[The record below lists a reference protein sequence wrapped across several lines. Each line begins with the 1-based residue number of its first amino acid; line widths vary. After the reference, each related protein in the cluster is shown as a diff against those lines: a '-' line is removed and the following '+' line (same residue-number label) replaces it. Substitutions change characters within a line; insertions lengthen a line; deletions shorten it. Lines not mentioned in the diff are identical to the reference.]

1 MANFIIPFIILI
13 LVVVFIHE
21 YGHYYFAK
29 RYGVGV
35 TDFSIGF
42 GKEIFGWNDKSG
54 TRWKICWIPLG
65 GYVKFFGDRNVFSQ
79 SDQEELL
86 KKYNDEDKKKL
97 FVLKPLYQ
105 RSLIVAGG
113 PLANFVL
120 AIIIFFFIYTF
131 VGKDFTPAMIDE
143 VRKDSPAEIAGL
155 MKNDVILEID
165 NTKVKSIMDVSKLI
179 TMSTSE
185 FINFKVSRY
194 DENILL
200 KVKPNI
206 VDTKDNLGNKIKK
219 RMVGIKLGAFNNE
232 VNHVKLGPSK
242 SLVYA
247 VNEVYFVCIS
257 SLKYLGTL
265 IKGKGDTSQ
274 LGGYS
279 ANFKRFTKYI
289 KEGKEGYAKSAYS
302 AYRERSVGLG
312 AMGFHAYLQSQN
324 IAFEGIYATGFN
336 HRAFKHIKSKAVQA
350 TERLADMRGECPD
363 LHNTNRR
370 NAHLI
375 AIAPNASSGIICSG
389 TSPSIEPFRANVY
402 THKTLSGSFN
412 VRNRYLEEILQVK
425 ILDRTG
431 IILDIFAMR
440 AQTAEAKLQVEL
452 NLHKEAYSVFT
463 RSYKAI
469 RNPQNRNR
477 IRGEDCI
484 WAARAAAG
492 ARRPTEALEWLDRSG
507 YSTKELRQYKSMPE
521 FKSYLDRIGFEAL
534 FGTEN

>member
-1 MANFIIPFIILI
+1 MTDFIIPFIILI

-143 VRKDSPAEIAGL
+143 VRKESPAEIAGL

-179 TMSTSE
+179 IMSTSE

-219 RMVGIKLGAFNNE
+219 RMVGITLIPYNNE
-232 VNHVKLGPSK
+232 INHKKLGPTKALYYSI
-242 SLVYA
+242 
-247 VNEVYFVCIS
+247 NEVYFVSIS
-257 SLKYLGTL
+257 SLKYLGS
-265 IKGKGDTSQ
+265 IIFGSGDSSQ
-274 LGGYS
+274 LGGPIRIAKIS
-279 ANFKRFTKYI
+279 GQVAEFGLIPFLSMMAYI
-289 KEGKEGYAKSAYS
+289 SIS
-302 AYRERSVGLG
+302 LGLINLFPIPLLDG
-312 AMGFHAYLQSQN
+312 GHLMFY
-324 IAFEGIYATGFN
+324 AFEKVLGRPLSQKTQEGF
-336 HRAFKHIKSKAVQA
+336 F
-350 TERLADMRGECPD
+350 
-363 LHNTNRR
+363 
-370 NAHLI
+370 
-375 AIAPNASSGIICSG
+375 
-389 TSPSIEPFRANVY
+389 
-402 THKTLSGSFN
+402 
-412 VRNRYLEEILQVK
+412 
-425 ILDRTG
+425 
-431 IILDIFAMR
+431 
-440 AQTAEAKLQVEL
+440 
-452 NLHKEAYSVFT
+452 
-463 RSYKAI
+463 
-469 RNPQNRNR
+469 
-477 IRGEDCI
+477 
-484 WAARAAAG
+484 
-492 ARRPTEALEWLDRSG
+492 
-507 YSTKELRQYKSMPE
+507 
-521 FKSYLDRIGFEAL
+521 RIGL
-534 FGTEN
+534 FLILSLMFFATFNDLKDLGLF